1 MSTSKLLGRLSAGA
15 CALLLLTT
23 AVACSSDSAGSPD
36 GGGDGNSPAVEALE
50 YDGPEADVP
59 ATFGEPDLVEGTSF
73 TVGWL
78 SPMISNNFVGAV
90 ADAAEKRVEELGGTI
105 IIKDAV
111 VNVNTQVDQC
121 NELVARGVD
130 ALAVYP
136 VDPSSLGP
144 CLADAAAAGI
154 PIVGQDTPPIVGTDL
169 FENIAANVSQGPDR
183 AAYNVATIAAQAA
196 GSDASFATLGV
207 AIPVPLLKYYT
218 ERLAFWAEAYGLE
231 YLGNVDSDDDDA
243 QSDATAM
250 NDILT
255 RWPDVNVVLT
265 YHGQSALAA
274 SSAARAAGNSDVLIY
289 GNYSEKAVM
298 DLIEAG
304 QIAGSNW
311 VDTEGIGT
319 QIVNGLYN
327 LVTDQNLPL
336 EKQLVVVPSPIT
348 KDNLGEITPIQ

>member
-1 MSTSKLLGRLSAGA
+1 MSTLKLLGRVGAGA
-15 CALLLLTT
+15 CALLMLATT
-23 AVACSSDSAGSPD
+23 AACSGDSAGSSE
-36 GGGDGNSPAVEALE
+36 GGGSNGSAVEAVE
-50 YDGPEADVP
+50 YDGPEADV
-59 ATFGEPDLVEGTSF
+59 AASFGEPSVVDGASF

-78 SPMISNNFVGAV
+78 SPMISNNFVGAI
-90 ADAAEKRVEELGGTI
+90 ADAAQKRVEELGGTL

-111 VNVNTQVDQC
+111 LDVSKQVDQC

-154 PIVGQDTPPIVGTDL
+154 PIIGQDTPPIVGTDL
-169 FENIAANVSQGPDR
+169 FENYASNVSQGPDR
-183 AAYNVATIAAQAA
+183 AAYNVATIAAQSA
-196 GSDASFATLGV
+196 GPEASFATLGV

-231 YLGNVDSDDDDA
+231 YLGNVDSDSDDA

-255 RWPDVNVVLT
+255 RWPDVDVVLT

-274 SSAARAAGNSDVLIY
+274 SSAARAAGNTDVLIY

-298 DLIEAG
+298 DLIEADR
-304 QIAGSNW
+304 IAGSNW
-311 VDTEGIGT
+311 VDTEGIGV

-327 LVTDQNLPL
+327 LVTEQNLPL
-336 EKQLVVVPSPIT
+336 EKQLVVVPGPIT